1 MSQATIYLAKLL
13 GLLLLIMG
21 ISMVVQRENTLHIW
35 FALVNNVALVYVVGL
50 FTVAAG
56 LAMVLSHN
64 IWRGGV
70 LPVVV
75 TVLCWITLL
84 KGITA
89 LVLPIELAQASFAAL
104 EYDRLLY
111 LYIVIWLV
119 LGVYL
124 TVEGFRTKAR

>member
-1 MSQATIYLAKLL
+1 MSQATVFLAKLL
-13 GLLLLIMG
+13 GLLLIIMG
-21 ISMVVQRENTLHIW
+21 ISMVVQQENTLHIW

-56 LAMVLSHN
+56 LAMVLCHN
-64 IWRGGV
+64 VWRGGL
-70 LPVVV
+70 LPIVV
-75 TVLCWITLL
+75 TVLSWITLL

-89 LVLPIELAQASFAAL
+89 LVLPVELAQASFTAL

-111 LYIVIWLV
+111 VYIVIWLV
-119 LGVYL
+119 LGIYL

>member
-13 GLLLLIMG
+13 GLFLLIMG
-21 ISMVVQRENTLHIW
+21 ISMVVQQENTLHLW
-35 FALVNNVALVYVVGL
+35 FALVNNLALVYVVGL

-64 IWRGGV
+64 IWRGGA
-70 LPVVV
+70 LPIVV
-75 TVLCWITLL
+75 TLLCWITLL

-89 LVLPIELAQASFAAL
+89 LVLPIELARASFAAL

-111 LYIVIWLV
+111 VYIVIWFV
-119 LGVYL
+119 LGIYL
-124 TVEGFRTKAR
+124 TVAGFRTKAV

>member
-13 GLLLLIMG
+13 GLFLLIMG
-21 ISMVVQRENTLHIW
+21 ISMVVQRENTLHLW
-35 FALVNNVALVYVVGL
+35 FALVNNLALVYVVGL
-50 FTVAAG
+50 VTVAAG

-64 IWRGGV
+64 IWRGGA
-70 LPVVV
+70 LPIVV
-75 TVLCWITLL
+75 TLLCWITLL

-89 LVLPIELAQASFAAL
+89 LVLPIELARASFAAL

-111 LYIVIWLV
+111 VYIVIWLA
-119 LGVYL
+119 LGIYL